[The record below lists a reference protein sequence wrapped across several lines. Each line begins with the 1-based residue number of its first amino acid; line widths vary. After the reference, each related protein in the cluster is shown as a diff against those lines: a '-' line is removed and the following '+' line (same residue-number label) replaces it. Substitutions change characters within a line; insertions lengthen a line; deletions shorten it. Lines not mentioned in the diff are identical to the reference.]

1 MKIYFNNRKL
11 EKICSDQKQGIR
23 ELGDQC
29 AKKLR
34 QRLIELGAADNL
46 SDISRFPPARCH
58 ELTGDR
64 KGSFSV
70 DLQHPYRL
78 IFKPLG
84 DPVPELTTGGLDLK
98 EICEVLIIEI
108 ADTH

>member
-29 AKKLR
+29 AKRLR

-46 SDISRFPPARCH
+46 SDISSFPPARCH

-70 DLQHPYRL
+70 DLQHRMTDL
-78 IFKPLG
+78 QTSG
-84 DPVPELTTGGLDLK
+84 NPVPELATGGLDLK
-98 EICEVLIIEI
+98 GS
-108 ADTH
+108 AKF

>member
-1 MKIYFNNRKL
+1 MKIYFSNRKL

-29 AKKLR
+29 AKKMR
-34 QRLIELGAADNL
+34 QRLAELYAADNL
-46 SDISRFPPARCH
+46 GDISRFPPARCH

-64 KGSFSV
+64 KNSFSV

-84 DPVPELTTGGLDLK
+84 NPLPELVTGGLDLK
-98 EICEVLIIEI
+98 GICEVLVTEI